1 MYKAQIVIKNGNEII
16 DQYYF
21 SDNDKG
27 KLLLCATSWFLGY
40 LRGKLDAQPMTLQMP
55 CVMSIDGYHAWSKSG
70 NYTIKLVNAEG
81 EIIRNIDSII

>member
-1 MYKAQIVIKNGNEII
+1 MYKAQIVIKNGNEIV

-21 SDNDKG
+21 SGDDKG
-27 KLLLCATSWFLGY
+27 KLLLCATNWFLGY

-55 CVMSIDGYHAWSKSG
+55 CVMSIDGYQAWSNSG

-81 EIIRNIDSII
+81 EIITNIDSII